1 MFQRIGALRLLIM
14 CCVVVGR
21 SQAAEQTR
29 KDKPKDTQTTKRVW
43 TNDDF
48 SSTGTGASIPD
59 KIPDSASSTLEK
71 FRHLG
76 KEDLGAAV
84 LKMANAPDVDFADR
98 RNWEQRLFEAKQ
110 AWLDQLER
118 MEGHKN
124 SSKDVRDTEIR
135 LTQGA
140 HSNFERIAGEGI
152 QQARAVNDPKLKA
165 HLQYEK
171 QADFCRGATGAFL
184 QQCIATLDRIKSQ
197 AQQEGNW

>member
-1 MFQRIGALRLLIM
+1 MG
-14 CCVVVGR
+14 
-21 SQAAEQTR
+21 
-29 KDKPKDTQTTKRVW
+29 KTT
-43 TNDDF
+43 
-48 SSTGTGASIPD
+48 
-59 KIPDSASSTLEK
+59 DSASSTPEK

-76 KEDLGAAV
+76 KENLGAAV

-118 MEGHKN
+118 MESHKN

-135 LTQGA
+135 LTEGA
-140 HSNFERIAGEGI
+140 QSNFERIAGEGI
-152 QQARAVNDPKLKA
+152 RQARAVNDPKLKA

-184 QQCIATLDRIKSQ
+184 QQCIASLDRIKSQ